1 MLTSKCSA
9 VLALGVLGC
18 LVVDPVEAQLS
29 RMWDNMT
36 NPEVSIEIEHP
47 PALPL
52 RVTRIAFG
60 ESKGP
65 CADSLQ
71 SRLLDDFVSNGVEV
85 LDRSQLDAVIAEH
98 RMQASALF
106 DQKAAAEVGRLL
118 GAQALL
124 YLEVH
129 SCSAD
134 RSQSQVKSF
143 VSSEVKIKF
152 HVNGVVRGALKTID
166 LTTGRVMTA
175 KRFEGK
181 YTETADGGYPAS
193 DPVRERAEQLA
204 ADQIHNL
211 FFPWRETKTLVFYD
225 DKDCNLKAAH
235 GLLRALDFAGARA
248 QSEQNLEA
256 CKAAPATKPKL
267 LAHAHYNLGL
277 VQFLLQDY
285 EPAVQNLSEA
295 ARLNSSETV
304 STALAECRKAQ
315 QIAEEMARYETDQ
328 AAFLATVGS
337 GASPEPAKPEARAAT
352 SAKGAGK
359 SPAAETAPAAGG
371 KGSPEERLLKV
382 ENLFKKGLITKAEYD
397 SMRASILSEL

>member
-1 MLTSKCSA
+1 MLTSKSGTA
-9 VLALGVLGC
+9 VALSLLGC
-18 LVVDPVEAQLS
+18 LAAQPAEAQIS
-29 RMWDNMT
+29 KMWDNMT
-36 NPEVSIEIEHP
+36 NPDVSIEIEHP

-71 SRLLDDFVSNGVEV
+71 SRILDDFVSNGVEV

-98 RMQASALF
+98 RIQASSLF

-129 SCSAD
+129 ACSSSP
-134 RSQSQVKSF
+134 SQSRVKSIL
-143 VSSEVKIKF
+143 STEEHIKF
-152 HVNGVVRGALKTID
+152 HMNGVVRGSLKTID

-175 KRFEGK
+175 KRYEGK

-193 DPVRERAEQLA
+193 DPVKERAEQLA
-204 ADQIHNL
+204 ADQIHAL

-235 GLLRALDFAGARA
+235 GLLRALDFAGART
-248 QSEQNLEA
+248 QSEQNLET

-295 ARLNSSETV
+295 ARLNASETV

-328 AAFLATVGS
+328 EAFLATVGS
-337 GASPEPAKPEARAAT
+337 GASPEPAKPAA
-352 SAKGAGK
+352 SAASTAKTPAKSGA
-359 SPAAETAPAAGG
+359 SAAAPATGG
-371 KGSPEERLLKV
+371 KGTPEERLQKL
-382 ENLFKKGLITKAEYD
+382 ENLFKKNLITKAEYE